1 MLPQLPPFRTHV
13 IVYSIG
19 VYTNA
24 IVLAVV
30 ELKITVWGPGEVYPV
45 NDLGNT
51 WVLEPNFPVIVEVPN
66 STPVL
71 DL

>member
-19 VYTNA
+19 VYTNV

-30 ELKITVWGPGEVYPV
+30 ELKVIVWGPGEVYPV

-51 WVLEPNFPVIVEVPN
+51 
-66 STPVL
+66 
-71 DL
+71 